1 MRINRLVGLA
11 VIALLVVGVMGA
23 ISLKVFAKGNPAPVA
38 QVNQA
43 PDCSQNQANDTTEA
57 NVISDTDK
65 IDLQCGDQ
73 STSDSQG
80 GANDVYT
87 DTTKLQQGEQDS
99 KEGQDIATEVNSGTI
114 QLQQGDQNSQD
125 GQANGI
131 YTDTAQVQEG
141 DQNAPEVQDAG
152 KGDTEGTTD
161 VVTATLGTPAI
172 TADQAQAAALAA
184 NPGTTAVKT
193 ELDDENGKL
202 IYSVEL
208 NNGLD
213 VKVDAMTGAILSSE
227 NEQH

>member
-1 MRINRLVGLA
+1 MKIGRLVGLA
-11 VIALLVVGVMGA
+11 VIALLVVGVISV

-38 QVNQA
+38 QVTQP

-73 STSDSQG
+73 STSDSPG

-87 DTTKLQQGEQDS
+87 DTTKLQE
-99 KEGQDIATEVNSGTI
+99 
-114 QLQQGDQNSQD
+114 GDQNSQD

-141 DQNAPEVQDAG
+141 DQNAPEVQDEG
-152 KGDTEGTTD
+152 KGDTEGTAD

-172 TADQAQAAALAA
+172 TANQAQAAALAA